1 MKQKVLTRILFYE
14 TNVCLRFCVFTISI
28 NKTDRRG
35 FLENRDKIVIGS
47 RGSKLALIQANWVKS
62 ELEKAN
68 KETEFVIEVIKTTG
82 DKILDTPLAKIGDIG
97 LFTKE
102 LEEALLDK
110 RVDLV
115 VHSAKDM
122 PTAIP
127 DGLEIG
133 AVTEREDPHDALI
146 SKDNKSLKD
155 LPQGATLGTSSL
167 RRKAQILALRQDLN
181 IVDLRGNLDTRI
193 GKLKSG
199 ELDAIVVAKAGLNRL
214 GRGDEA
220 SEIIPSD
227 IMLHAVGQGALCIE
241 VRENDEQ
248 VIGIIKVL
256 QHFDTRYC
264 VLAERTLLKRLQGGC
279 QIPIGAHAEVIFP
292 VNLKMEAV
300 VCSLD
305 GTTIIRD
312 SVEGKVDDYATMGNE
327 LAERLL
333 GRGGRQILED
343 IRTKLAAEQVK

>member
-1 MKQKVLTRILFYE
+1 M
-14 TNVCLRFCVFTISI
+14 
-28 NKTDRRG
+28 
-35 FLENRDKIVIGS
+35 ENRDKIVIGS

-68 KETEFVIEVIKTTG
+68 KEREFVIEVIKTTG

-133 AVTEREDPHDALI
+133 VVTEREDPHDALI
-146 SKDNKSLKD
+146 SKDNLPLKG

-167 RRKAQILALRQDLN
+167 RRKAQILAVRQDLN

-193 GKLKSG
+193 GELESG

-241 VRENDEQ
+241 IREDDEP
-248 VIGIIKVL
+248 IKKIINIL
-256 QHFDTRYC
+256 QHFDTRYA
-264 VLAERTLLKRLQGGC
+264 VMAERAVLQRLQGGC
-279 QIPIGAHAEVIFP
+279 QIPIGAHAEILFP
-292 VNLKMEAV
+292 VNLKVEAV

-305 GTTIIRD
+305 GATVIRD
-312 SVEGKVDDYATMGNE
+312 SIEGKVDDYSTMGIE
-327 LAERLL
+327 LANKLL
-333 GRGGRQILED
+333 GKGGRQILGD
-343 IRTKLAAEQVK
+343 IRATLAEEQAN

>member
-1 MKQKVLTRILFYE
+1 ML
-14 TNVCLRFCVFTISI
+14 
-28 NKTDRRG
+28 DR
-35 FLENRDKIVIGS
+35 
-47 RGSKLALIQANWVKS
+47 
-62 ELEKAN
+62 
-68 KETEFVIEVIKTTG
+68 T
-82 DKILDTPLAKIGDIG
+82 DIG

>member
-1 MKQKVLTRILFYE
+1 
-14 TNVCLRFCVFTISI
+14 
-28 NKTDRRG
+28 
-35 FLENRDKIVIGS
+35 LENRNKIIIGS

-68 KETEFVIEVIKTTG
+68 KEIEFFIEVIKTTG

-214 GRGDEA
+214 SRGDEA

-305 GTTIIRD
+305 GPTIIRD

>member
-1 MKQKVLTRILFYE
+1 M
-14 TNVCLRFCVFTISI
+14 
-28 NKTDRRG
+28 
-35 FLENRDKIVIGS
+35 ENRNKIIIGS
-47 RGSKLALIQANWVKS
+47 RGSKLALIQANLVKS

-68 KETEFVIEVIKTTG
+68 KEIEFFIEVIKTTG